1 MLYDLY
7 AQNVISCDFIQKTEI
22 FQCQTCTCQLSM
34 ITVSVIRWLL
44 YRHICSSEVF
54 GDFDKEGVLP
64 SSCTGGF
71 WIFSENV
78 QYSGGCY
85 NLWLWVPPSLNR
97 YISPHVAYSTVHYNR
112 IECGRREGRQSAD
125 YLSNS
130 SLVGY

>member
-22 FQCQTCTCQLSM
+22 LQCQTCTCQLSET
-34 ITVSVIRWLL
+34 TVSVIRWLL

-97 YISPHVAYSTVHYNR
+97 YSSPHVACSTVHYNR

-130 SLVGY
+130 SLVG